1 MAICASYIFDSSNI
15 FILGTNISWPKHS
28 FHVTRKEVSVSMST
42 VFRGFLFIFS
52 GQDRGL
58 HSVYISEFPSRKC
71 NWPYGLK
78 LFSYH
83 LALSLKKALLWS
95 FTFSIKQI
103 ESCLQQPLSGF
114 GIDFKSPGLIMWL
127 WDVKKS
133 HQTPKPLNT
142 IRIEGFLICEPC
154 VHRSTF

>member
-1 MAICASYIFDSSNI
+1 MEHYLALCVSYTFDLSNI
-15 FILGTNISWPKHS
+15 FIFGTNISWPKHS
-28 FHVTRKEVSVSMST
+28 FHITKKEVSVLMST
-42 VFRGFLFIFS
+42 VFRGFLLIFS
-52 GQDRGL
+52 GQERGRFSL
-58 HSVYISEFPSRKC
+58 HFWISIKEIQVAS
-71 NWPYGLK
+71 WLE
-78 LFSYH
+78 LFSYG
-83 LALSLKKALLWS
+83 LAISLKKTSLWF

-142 IRIEGFLICEPC
+142 IRIEGFLIC
-154 VHRSTF
+154 

>member
-1 MAICASYIFDSSNI
+1 MAIYASYIFDSSTI

-28 FHVTRKEVSVSMST
+28 FHVTKKEVSVLMGT
-42 VFRGFLFIFS
+42 VFRGFLFIS
-52 GQDRGL
+52 SEQDRSL
-58 HSVYISEFPSRKC
+58 HSVCISEFPLRKC
-71 NWPYGLK
+71 NWLHGLK
-78 LFSYH
+78 LYSYH